1 MSKATATCLMLIVEK
16 AEMERKGSITE
27 KNYLQRGKF
36 YIFCYSKITQSQKPS
51 LILFIFTSCEPIK
64 PLVKEEV

>member
-1 MSKATATCLMLIVEK
+1 MQTCQHPHLKRVSRSRLKMSKATATCLMLIVEK

-36 YIFCYSKITQSQKPS
+36 YIY
-51 LILFIFTSCEPIK
+51 LVILKLLKAKNHP
-64 PLVKEEV
+64 

>member
-36 YIFCYSKITQSQKPS
+36 YIY
-51 LILFIFTSCEPIK
+51 LVILKLLKAKNHP
-64 PLVKEEV
+64 